1 MKNKLDGKALG
12 LNIKLLTVRL
22 AFLFEIKLLQLKK
35 LPKASKAQT
44 QKKKKIA
51 KLGLSILVRYKYKK
65 NKNSET
71 WQEHFDY
78 NLS

>member
-44 QKKKKIA
+44 QKKKIA
-51 KLGLSILVRYKYKK
+51 KLGKSILIIICRDEVLFVCFALRYL
-65 NKNSET
+65 
-71 WQEHFDY
+71 F
-78 NLS
+78 

>member
-44 QKKKKIA
+44 QKKKIA
-51 KLGLSILVRYKYKK
+51 KLGLSILARYKYKK
-65 NKNSET
+65 KPK
-71 WQEHFDY
+71 
-78 NLS
+78 